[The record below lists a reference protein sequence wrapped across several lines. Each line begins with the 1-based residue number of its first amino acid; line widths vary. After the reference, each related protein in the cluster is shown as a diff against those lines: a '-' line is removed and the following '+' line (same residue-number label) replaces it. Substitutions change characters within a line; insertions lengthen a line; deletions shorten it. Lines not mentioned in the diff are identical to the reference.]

1 MSRYFF
7 IPFFLLLSTLS
18 YSQNISQDI
27 DSTINS
33 VQVEKTK
40 LLFITAKGLL
50 IDSSSYRKV
59 SFSANHDEVK
69 IVLLDYTIRK
79 ENAKE
84 FWGLVNDFGQCQR
97 FYKGKIYIVWHTK
110 APYVYRDYAASDR
123 KIAYFYSESLVS
135 QIIPLTKESLGE
147 IKDST
152 TAQQLSAYLKTHD
165 IEKSKDGGP
174 SLPPEVRAFSDEEKT
189 ILSDF
194 LMFHIQIAWAI
205 AECLLWTAA
214 K

>member
-7 IPFFLLLSTLS
+7 ISFFLLSASS
-18 YSQNISQDI
+18 YCQSISQKI

-40 LLFITAKGLL
+40 MLFVKPEGLL
-50 IDSSSYRKV
+50 VDSTSYRKV
-59 SFSANHDEVK
+59 SYSVNKKEIK
-69 IVLLDYTIRK
+69 IVLPDYTIRK
-79 ENAKE
+79 ENASA

-97 FYKGKIYIVWHTK
+97 FYQGKTYILWHTK

-135 QIIPLTKESLGE
+135 EIIPLTKESVSE
-147 IKDST
+147 IKDKN
-152 TAQQLSAYLKTHD
+152 TAQQLSAYLKNH
-165 IEKSKDGGP
+165 ELKKSKDGGP
-174 SLPPEVRAFSDEEKT
+174 SLPPGVQAFSDEEKT

-194 LMFHIQIAWAI
+194 VLFHIQIAWTI
-205 AECLLWTAA
+205 AECLMLTA